1 MGLPEFR
8 VATVDHMRNG
18 VVRVRG
24 KESDSS
30 HIGKLAFQLFF
41 GFGCFASAL
50 IFFTSYSEA
59 GFDDLYYLLESAALP
74 LVFFTLMGFIPY
86 FLLAHGLHLIR
97 VVSGHHKLWWDDFT
111 FNGET
116 VKSRRFRFKA
126 SDIASVEPGIKK
138 FPDLDSWY
146 YASVVDSDGIEIGR
160 VMVVRSDRKKMVSYL
175 SELFGVS

>member
-50 IFFTSYSEA
+50 IFFTSYSET
-59 GFDDLYYLLESAALP
+59 GFDALYYLLESAALP
-74 LVFFTLMGFIPY
+74 LAFFTIVGLIP
-86 FLLAHGLHLIR
+86 
-97 VVSGHHKLWWDDFT
+97 T
-111 FNGET
+111 
-116 VKSRRFRFKA
+116 
-126 SDIASVEPGIKK
+126 
-138 FPDLDSWY
+138 Y
-146 YASVVDSDGIEIGR
+146 Y
-160 VMVVRSDRKKMVSYL
+160 
-175 SELFGVS
+175 